1 MPPRVSLTLIYPQP
15 MDPSVCPCL
24 TPSRYSEAIAV
35 LYGTNR
41 FHIQWINTLKSLQF
55 AFLPQRVA
63 SITAV
68 DIFWPQLG
76 TLYTI
81 PDHRPIYTSLWDGIF
96 LLTNLR
102 SLRLNLMMGALHTNP
117 LLPDSSEEEKR
128 AIEREWLGPP
138 DELVRRLGSQLEEF
152 VLLVADSLYV
162 ARARG

>member
-1 MPPRVSLTLIYPQP
+1 M
-15 MDPSVCPCL
+15 
-24 TPSRYSEAIAV
+24 

>member
-1 MPPRVSLTLIYPQP
+1 M
-15 MDPSVCPCL
+15 
-24 TPSRYSEAIAV
+24 
-35 LYGTNR
+35 
-41 FHIQWINTLKSLQF
+41 
-55 AFLPQRVA
+55 
-63 SITAV
+63 